1 MDFVQA
7 CFSFEHQTGRRTGQ
21 SMPRASLSHLPNM
34 ITLARIAL
42 VPVLILLLKDQDY
55 AAGLIVFVIA
65 GASDA
70 LDGYLAKRL
79 NVQSRLGAILDPV
92 ADKLLLVSA
101 YVMLTVLGHI
111 PFWLV
116 LVVVFRDLLIVG
128 GYMLYTSHAGPV
140 KMRPSILSKL
150 NTLMQIALAT
160 LVLAQQAAGLDWPL
174 TIHVLVVAVLI
185 TTVVSGAHYLWSWMI
200 MKEIEPAHSGE
211 NRHD

>member
-1 MDFVQA
+1 
-7 CFSFEHQTGRRTGQ
+7 
-21 SMPRASLSHLPNM
+21 MPIVSLAHLPNI
-34 ITLARIAL
+34 ITIARIAL

-101 YVMLTVLGHI
+101 YVMLAVLGHI

-150 NTLMQIALAT
+150 NTLMQIT
-160 LVLAQQAAGLDWPL
+160 LVAVILAQQAAGLAWPL
-174 TIHVLVVAVLI
+174 AEVLVYVVLA

-200 MKEIEPAHSGE
+200 MKDIEPAQSGDH
-211 NRHD
+211 RHD

>member
-1 MDFVQA
+1 MP
-7 CFSFEHQTGRRTGQ
+7 RTG
-21 SMPRASLSHLPNM
+21 LSHLPNI

-42 VPVLILLLKDQDY
+42 VPVLILLLKDHDY
-55 AAGLIVFVIA
+55 AAGLVVFVIA

-101 YVMLTVLGHI
+101 YVMLTLLGHI

-150 NTLMQIALAT
+150 NTLMQIALVT
-160 LVLAQQAAGLDWPL
+160 VILAQQAAGLAWPL
-174 TIHVLVVAVLI
+174 ADALVYAVLI
-185 TTVVSGAHYLWSWMI
+185 TTVVSGAHYTWSWMI
-200 MKEIEPAHSGE
+200 MKDIEHAQSGE
-211 NRHD
+211 QRHD

>member
-1 MDFVQA
+1 
-7 CFSFEHQTGRRTGQ
+7 
-21 SMPRASLSHLPNM
+21 MPRANLAHLPNL

-174 TIHVLVVAVLI
+174 TIDVLVVAVLI

-200 MKEIEPAHSGE
+200 MKDIEPAQSGE
-211 NRHD
+211 HRHD

>member
-1 MDFVQA
+1 LKKAPQQ
-7 CFSFEHQTGRRTGQ
+7 HLTGRRTSQ
-21 SMPRASLSHLPNM
+21 NMPTASFSHLPNI

-101 YVMLTVLGHI
+101 YVMLTLLGHI

-150 NTLMQIALAT
+150 NTLMQIALVT
-160 LVLAQQAAGLDWPL
+160 VILAQQAAGLAWPL
-174 TIHVLVVAVLI
+174 AEALVYAVLV
-185 TTVVSGAHYLWSWMI
+185 TTVVSGAHYTWSWMI
-200 MKEIEPAHSGE
+200 MKDIEPAHSGE
-211 NRHD
+211 HRHD

>member
-1 MDFVQA
+1 MPTA
-7 CFSFEHQTGRRTGQ
+7 SF
-21 SMPRASLSHLPNM
+21 SHLPNI

-101 YVMLTVLGHI
+101 YVMLTLLGHI

-150 NTLMQIALAT
+150 NTLMQIALVT
-160 LVLAQQAAGLDWPL
+160 VILAQQAAGLAWPL
-174 TIHVLVVAVLI
+174 AEALVYAVLV
-185 TTVVSGAHYLWSWMI
+185 TTVVSGAHYTWSWMI
-200 MKEIEPAHSGE
+200 MKDIEPAHSGE
-211 NRHD
+211 HRHD

>member
-1 MDFVQA
+1 
-7 CFSFEHQTGRRTGQ
+7 
-21 SMPRASLSHLPNM
+21 MPRTSLAHLPNL

-200 MKEIEPAHSGE
+200 MKDIEPAQSGE
-211 NRHD
+211 QRHD

>member
-1 MDFVQA
+1 
-7 CFSFEHQTGRRTGQ
+7 
-21 SMPRASLSHLPNM
+21 MPRASLSHLPNM

-160 LVLAQQAAGLDWPL
+160 LILAQQAAGLDWPL

>member
-1 MDFVQA
+1 
-7 CFSFEHQTGRRTGQ
+7 
-21 SMPRASLSHLPNM
+21 M
-34 ITLARIAL
+34 ITITRIAL
-42 VPVLILLLKDQDY
+42 VPVLILLLKDQEY
-55 AAGLIVFVIA
+55 AAGLVVFVIA
-65 GASDA
+65 GVSDA

-116 LVVVFRDLLIVG
+116 LIVVFRDLLIVG

-140 KMRPSILSKL
+140 KMRPSIPSKL
-150 NTLMQIALAT
+150 NTLMQLALVT
-160 LVLAQQAAGLDWPL
+160 VILAQQAAGLAWPL
-174 TIHVLVVAVLI
+174 AEILVYVVLT

-200 MKEIEPAHSGE
+200 MKDIEPAHSGE
-211 NRHD
+211 NRRD

>member
-1 MDFVQA
+1 
-7 CFSFEHQTGRRTGQ
+7 
-21 SMPRASLSHLPNM
+21 MPRTSLAHLPNL

-200 MKEIEPAHSGE
+200 MKDIEPAHSGE
-211 NRHD
+211 HRHD

>member
-1 MDFVQA
+1 
-7 CFSFEHQTGRRTGQ
+7 
-21 SMPRASLSHLPNM
+21 MPIVSLSHLPNI
-34 ITLARIAL
+34 ITIARIAL
-42 VPVLILLLKDQDY
+42 VPVMILLLKEQDY

-150 NTLMQIALAT
+150 NTLMQIALVT
-160 LVLAQQAAGLDWPL
+160 VILAQQAAGLAWPL
-174 TIHVLVVAVLI
+174 AEVLVYVVLV
-185 TTVVSGAHYLWSWMI
+185 TTVVSGAHYTWSWMI
-200 MKEIEPAHSGE
+200 MKDIEPAHPGDH
-211 NRHD
+211 RHD

>member
-1 MDFVQA
+1 
-7 CFSFEHQTGRRTGQ
+7 
-21 SMPRASLSHLPNM
+21 MPRISLAQLPN
-34 ITLARIAL
+34 IVTLARIAL
-42 VPVLILLLKDQDY
+42 VPVLILLLKDHEY

-70 LDGYLAKRL
+70 LDGFLAKRL

-101 YVMLTVLGHI
+101 YVMLAVLEHI

-150 NTLMQIALAT
+150 NTLMQIT
-160 LVLAQQAAGLDWPL
+160 LVAVILAQQAAGLTWPL
-174 TIHVLVVAVLI
+174 AGILVYIVLA
-185 TTVVSGAHYLWSWMI
+185 TTVVSGAHYTWSWMI
-200 MKEIEPAHSGE
+200 LKDIEPAHTGE
-211 NRHD
+211 QRHD

>member
-1 MDFVQA
+1 
-7 CFSFEHQTGRRTGQ
+7 
-21 SMPRASLSHLPNM
+21 MPIVSLSHLPNL

-42 VPVLILLLKDQDY
+42 VPVLILLLKEQNY
-55 AAGLIVFVIA
+55 AAGLLVFVIA

-70 LDGYLAKRL
+70 LDGFLAKRL

-92 ADKLLLVSA
+92 ADKLLLVST
-101 YVMLTVLGHI
+101 YVMLTLLGHI

-116 LVVVFRDLLIVG
+116 LVVAFRDLLIVG
-128 GYMLYTSHAGPV
+128 GYVLYTSHAGPV

-174 TIHVLVVAVLI
+174 MVDALVIAVLVSTVA
-185 TTVVSGAHYLWSWMI
+185 SGAHYLWSWMI
-200 MKEIEPAHSGE
+200 MREIEHTHSGDS
-211 NRHD
+211 RHG

>member
-1 MDFVQA
+1 M
-7 CFSFEHQTGRRTGQ
+7 S
-21 SMPRASLSHLPNM
+21 RAGLSHLPNL

-55 AAGLIVFVIA
+55 AAALIVFVIA
-65 GASDA
+65 GVSDA

-79 NVQSRLGAILDPV
+79 NVQSRLGAILDPA

-128 GYMLYTSHAGPV
+128 GYLLYTSHAGPV

-150 NTLMQIALAT
+150 NTLMQIALVA
-160 LVLAQQAAGLDWPL
+160 VILAQQAAGWAWLL
-174 TIHVLVVAVLI
+174 AEALVYVVLV
-185 TTVVSGAHYLWSWMI
+185 TTVVSGAHYLWLWMI
-200 MKEIEPAHSGE
+200 VKDIEPAQTHAHPGE
-211 NRHD
+211 KPHD

>member
-1 MDFVQA
+1 
-7 CFSFEHQTGRRTGQ
+7 
-21 SMPRASLSHLPNM
+21 MPRANLAHLPNL

-55 AAGLIVFVIA
+55 AAGLIVFIIA

-200 MKEIEPAHSGE
+200 MKDIEPAQSGE
-211 NRHD
+211 HRHD

>member
-1 MDFVQA
+1 
-7 CFSFEHQTGRRTGQ
+7 
-21 SMPRASLSHLPNM
+21 MPRVSLSHLPNI

-70 LDGYLAKRL
+70 LDGYLAKRM

-150 NTLMQIALAT
+150 NTLMQIT
-160 LVLAQQAAGLDWPL
+160 LVAVILAQQAAGLAWPL
-174 TIHVLVVAVLI
+174 TGVLVYAVLA
-185 TTVVSGAHYLWSWMI
+185 TTVASGAHYLWSWLI
-200 MKEIEPAHSGE
+200 VKDIESAQSGE
-211 NRHD
+211 HRHD

>member
-1 MDFVQA
+1 ML
-7 CFSFEHQTGRRTGQ
+7 
-21 SMPRASLSHLPNM
+21 RASFSHLPNI

-101 YVMLTVLGHI
+101 YVMLTLLGHI

-150 NTLMQIALAT
+150 NTLLQIALAT

-174 TIHVLVVAVLI
+174 TIDALVVAVLI
-185 TTVVSGAHYLWSWMI
+185 TTVVSGAHYLWSWLI
-200 MKEIEPAHSGE
+200 KKDIEPAQSGE
-211 NRHD
+211 HRHD

>member
-1 MDFVQA
+1 
-7 CFSFEHQTGRRTGQ
+7 
-21 SMPRASLSHLPNM
+21 MPRVSLSHLPNI
-34 ITLARIAL
+34 ITIARIAL

-101 YVMLTVLGHI
+101 YVMLAVLGHI

-150 NTLMQIALAT
+150 NTLMQIALVA
-160 LVLAQQAAGLDWPL
+160 VILAQQAAGLAWPL
-174 TIHVLVVAVLI
+174 AGVLVYAVLV
-185 TTVVSGAHYLWSWMI
+185 TTVVSGAHYLWSWLI
-200 MKEIEPAHSGE
+200 VKDIEPAQSGE
-211 NRHD
+211 HRHD

>member
-1 MDFVQA
+1 
-7 CFSFEHQTGRRTGQ
+7 
-21 SMPRASLSHLPNM
+21 MPRTSLVHLPNL

-211 NRHD
+211 HRHD

>member
-1 MDFVQA
+1 
-7 CFSFEHQTGRRTGQ
+7 
-21 SMPRASLSHLPNM
+21 MPRVSLSHLPNM

-42 VPVLILLLKDQDY
+42 VPVLILLLKDQEY

-174 TIHVLVVAVLI
+174 TIHVLVVVVLI

-211 NRHD
+211 HRRD

>member
-1 MDFVQA
+1 ML
-7 CFSFEHQTGRRTGQ
+7 
-21 SMPRASLSHLPNM
+21 RASFSHLPNV

-55 AAGLIVFVIA
+55 VAGLIVFVIA

-200 MKEIEPAHSGE
+200 KKDIEPAQSGE
-211 NRHD
+211 HRHD

>member
-1 MDFVQA
+1 MSKA
-7 CFSFEHQTGRRTGQ
+7 GI
-21 SMPRASLSHLPNM
+21 AHLPNL
-34 ITLARIAL
+34 ITLARVAL
-42 VPVLILLLKDQDY
+42 VPVLILLLRDQDY
-55 AAGLIVFVIA
+55 AAALIVFVIA

-79 NVQSRLGAILDPV
+79 NVQSRLGAMLDPA

-150 NTLMQIALAT
+150 NTLMQIALVA
-160 LVLAQQAAGLDWPL
+160 VILAQQAAGLAWPL
-174 TIHVLVVAVLI
+174 AETLVYIVLA
-185 TTVVSGAHYLWSWMI
+185 TTVLSGAHYTWSWII
-200 MKEIEPAHSGE
+200 MKDIEPAHSE
-211 NRHD
+211 EHRHD